1 MAVDF
6 IQKSAGNSASTTLSS
21 SVSNTDTSFPLT
33 SDTNF
38 LSGGGL
44 VIVDE
49 GQVTEEL
56 AYYTGKSGSS
66 LTVPLVNR
74 GLEGGSPQA
83 HSAGATVK
91 GVLTA
96 DTWNNITEA
105 LLNVV
110 SVTDG
115 ALDTTKVV
123 DLTTAQTLTTKT
135 LTSPVLTTP
144 QINDTS
150 LDHQYIVTP
159 SELSADRTV
168 TLPLL
173 TGNDEFVFKDF
184 TQTLTNK
191 RLTSPK
197 INEDVALTST
207 ATELNV
213 LDGITASTAELNIMD
228 GVTSTAAE
236 LNALDGQTGAWTA
249 FTPTLTN
256 ITLGNGTNS
265 GKYIK
270 LGKLVVAS
278 YWFKFGSTTSITGSM
293 GFSLPVTG
301 SSVPQTPQFIC
312 TILDSGTQYLS
323 GTVHISSTRCD
334 LLALNSSGTYLT
346 TVGCSSTVPMTWATN
361 DEAFWY
367 VVYEA
372 A

>member
-49 GQVTEEL
+49 GQATEEL

-123 DLTTAQTLTTKT
+123 DLTTSQTLTTKT

-144 QINDTS
+144 VINTSISGTAIATGAEIITGTDDT
-150 LDHQYIVTP
+150 QIVTP
-159 SELSADRTV
+159 KALADATVGKLGAAWSTWTPTWTNISGGTTTYAKYIQIGKTVHFRLKYTLSGANISGTEVSFTPPVTAHADYAQ
-168 TLPLL
+168 
-173 TGNDEFVFKDF
+173 TGVDFVGETHLRDAG
-184 TQTLTNK
+184 
-191 RLTSPK
+191 TSTFSGMC
-197 INEDVALTST
+197 IWITGGNFAVRVNTASGSYVETGVQLTST
-207 ATELNV
+207 V
-213 LDGITASTAELNIMD
+213 P
-228 GVTSTAAE
+228 
-236 LNALDGQTGAWTA
+236 
-249 FTPTLTN
+249 FTWANTDM
-256 ITLGNGTNS
+256 I
-265 GKYIK
+265 
-270 LGKLVVAS
+270 LV
-278 YWFKFGSTTSITGSM
+278 K
-293 GFSLPVTG
+293 
-301 SSVPQTPQFIC
+301 
-312 TILDSGTQYLS
+312 
-323 GTVHISSTRCD
+323 
-334 LLALNSSGTYLT
+334 GTYE
-346 TVGCSSTVPMTWATN
+346 VA
-361 DEAFWY
+361 
-367 VVYEA
+367 
-372 A
+372 